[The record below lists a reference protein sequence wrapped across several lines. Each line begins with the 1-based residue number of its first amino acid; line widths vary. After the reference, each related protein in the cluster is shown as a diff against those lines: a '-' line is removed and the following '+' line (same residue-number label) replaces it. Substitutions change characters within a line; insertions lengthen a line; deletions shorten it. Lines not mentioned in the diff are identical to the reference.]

1 MLNIIKGF
9 VTPTVTELNTNV
21 TLNTKD
27 VSLVNLNSDVSTVI
41 ETLIDINNKYMS
53 MLDNGSFLNVAYAC
67 FLTGQM
73 YKDKNHF
80 RTIKQG
86 DDFVEYTR
94 QELMNAL
101 NPFLT
106 SFKTPKVGKQ
116 MKSLMSKLYER
127 KIPLSKILTDGFVI
141 SGLQSTITYI
151 DANYELDGKKK
162 VKNTSNDKTSTN
174 KSNKSNDKKT
184 SKDETVNSIDT
195 SKADTVEQAIE
206 LHIDMIKKDYQLND
220 AELAN
225 LIIKHLMTNNKKLM
239 TTSNKKTIA
248 FKVA

>member
-27 VSLVNLNSDVSTVI
+27 VSLVNLDKDVSIVI
-41 ETLIDINNKYMS
+41 DALIDINNKYMF
-53 MLDNGSFLNVAYAC
+53 MIQNGSFLNVAFAS
-67 FLTGQM
+67 FITSQM
-73 YKDKNHF
+73 YKDKNHVK
-80 RTIKQG
+80 TING
-86 DDFVEYTR
+86 IEYTR
-94 QELMNAL
+94 KELMHSL

-106 SFKTPKVGKQ
+106 SFKTPFVGKQ
-116 MKSLMSKLYER
+116 MKSLMGKLYER
-127 KIPLSKILTDGFVI
+127 KIPLSKILIDGYVI
-141 SGLQSTITYI
+141 SGLQSTINYI
-151 DANYELDGKKK
+151 DANFELDGKKK

-174 KSNKSNDKKT
+174 KSNDKKT
-184 SKDETVNSIDT
+184 SKTETVNSIDT

-225 LIIKHLMTNNKKLM
+225 LIIKHLMSNNKKLM

>member
-9 VTPTVTELNTNV
+9 VAPKATVLETNV

-27 VSLVNLNSDVSTVI
+27 VSLVNLDSDVSVVI
-41 ETLIDINNKYMS
+41 DALIDINNKYMS
-53 MLDNGSFLNVAYAC
+53 MLENGSFLNVAYAS
-67 FLTGQM
+67 FITSQM
-73 YKDKNHF
+73 YKDKNHVK
-80 RTIKQG
+80 TIG
-86 DDFVEYTR
+86 GVEYTR
-94 QELMNAL
+94 KELMHSL

-106 SFKTPKVGKQ
+106 SFKDAKCGKQ

-127 KIPLSKILTDGFVI
+127 KIPLAKILNDGFVI
-141 SGLQSTITYI
+141 SGLQSTINYI
-151 DANYELDGKKK
+151 DANFELDGKKK
-162 VKNTSNDKTSTN
+162 VKNTSNNKTSA
-174 KSNKSNDKKT
+174 NKSNDKET
-184 SKDETVNSIDT
+184 SKDETVNSVDT
-195 SKADTVEQAIE
+195 SKVETVEQAIQ

-225 LIIKHLMTNNKKLM
+225 LIIKHLMSNNKKLM